1 MNDADIVARIADYL
15 HEFVDYS
22 HSDPRQP
29 RVGPYGR
36 ACDTCRAN
44 AEKIL
49 WMVDA
54 YRKVEVA

>member
-1 MNDADIVARIADYL
+1 MNDAEIIERIADYL

-22 HSDPRQP
+22 HGDPSQLP
-29 RVGPYGR
+29 SGPYGR
-36 ACDTCRAN
+36 SCTPCKAN

-54 YRKVEVA
+54 YRKVETV